1 MLIEIDEVGEISYVE
16 ILRSAGKDFDD
27 AAVAAA
33 WEFCLHLPKMKMVQ
47 PLYKLSLSMANVL
60 DASQVEGAVEDDTSK
75 EELPPAPINV
85 EVILH
90 EMGTKILLTEF
101 ESILEATDGTTLTGV
116 SDKEGKISFRG
127 ISYRYNNSS
136 IFTSRLPI
144 RIQIF

>member
-1 MLIEIDEVGEISYVE
+1 MPELVEYVQAPYPPQAKEEGREGVVLLLIEIDEVGEISYVE

-33 WEFCLHLPKMKMVQ
+33 WEFLFTPAEDENGPTPVQ
-47 PLYKLSLSMANVL
+47 IEFEYGFVL

-90 EMGTKILLTEF
+90 EMGTKF
-101 ESILEATDGTTLTGV
+101 
-116 SDKEGKISFRG
+116 
-127 ISYRYNNSS
+127 Y
-136 IFTSRLPI
+136 
-144 RIQIF
+144 